1 MHRRFEDLPLRT
13 LNSTSR
19 SGLARIVHIESSRID
34 RTPGLH
40 DSGTGSLHPVAQA
53 GALTDRMT
61 SCGHIKDT
69 YTMATGK
76 ITALRFDRGF
86 GFISPENA
94 PAGGSDVFF
103 HNSSVA
109 SGSFDDLRE
118 GDAVEFE
125 VQPDPRDS
133 SRSRAANVKL
143 VTSGV
148 AAE

>member
-1 MHRRFEDLPLRT
+1 
-13 LNSTSR
+13 
-19 SGLARIVHIESSRID
+19 
-34 RTPGLH
+34 
-40 DSGTGSLHPVAQA
+40 
-53 GALTDRMT
+53 MT
-61 SCGHIKDT
+61 SCGQIKDM
-69 YTMATGK
+69 YIMATGK

-86 GFISPENA
+86 GFISPDNA

-133 SRSRAANVKL
+133 SRSRAANVKV
-143 VTSGV
+143 VTAGV
-148 AAE
+148 SAE